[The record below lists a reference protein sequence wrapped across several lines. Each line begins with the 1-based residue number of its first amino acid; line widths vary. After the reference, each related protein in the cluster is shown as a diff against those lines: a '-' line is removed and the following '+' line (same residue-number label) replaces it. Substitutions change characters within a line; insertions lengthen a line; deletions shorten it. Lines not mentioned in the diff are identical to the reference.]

1 MFMKACKV
9 YESALGQ
16 QSKNDDLGPIN
27 AALVGPGQGDEM
39 TSIGIIST
47 FVTSSL
53 SVCSVS
59 TTGSE
64 GRFYR
69 EEAGKKLSRFNR
81 RRASVKIHTTMIKWF
96 LFVLITGVWCESD
109 YYVVGP
115 LFSTF
120 PCKDSNDITI
130 WFEAGLQQKDN
141 NRYYVYVGKTLPADS
156 KMTVIFDSPVNLTLT
171 IKTDQY
177 LRVSLT
183 RSTGYAF
190 YFYAPHAGMG
200 FIIKGTEPGVTP
212 YLTSLSINNEEYCN
226 EPKQGFLEQFAA
238 RSIVKN
244 TGVCGKR
251 AIDHSELIVNGA
263 ATKPGDW
270 PWHAAIYRLD
280 GSTMKYI
287 CGGTLI
293 SKNYVLTALLKL
305 KTEVVF
311 NDYIQPACLLR
322 TDDRKKLSTDLM
334 NGTIVGWGYDSTD
347 ALSQTLR
354 QATMPIVA
362 EATCL
367 RTNSYYLEVLSEN
380 SFCAGY
386 HNGTSACNGDSGSAF
401 QVFIPSD
408 YPDNTKNLTGT
419 WHVKGIVSNTMARSD
434 RSICDPDEY
443 VVFTDVEK
451 FVDWIEKYL
460 EE

>member
-1 MFMKACKV
+1 
-9 YESALGQ
+9 
-16 QSKNDDLGPIN
+16 
-27 AALVGPGQGDEM
+27 
-39 TSIGIIST
+39 
-47 FVTSSL
+47 
-53 SVCSVS
+53 
-59 TTGSE
+59 
-64 GRFYR
+64 
-69 EEAGKKLSRFNR
+69 
-81 RRASVKIHTTMIKWF
+81 MIKWF

-293 SKNYVLTALLKL
+293 SKNYVLTAAHCVSYRGAKYRKEIFSVVLGKYKLFGDNKESEEKQILEIIIHERFEYRHLYNDIALLKL